1 MKNGFPGFCDLQV
14 NGCLGVDFSSPS
26 LSESECLRAFREI
39 LSHGTAVFLPTIITA
54 AREVY
59 KRNIPLI
66 LHCAASDEFKLK
78 IPGLHLEG
86 PFISKEPGASG
97 AHNPTWMSEPDI
109 NYLDELISLAEGKIK
124 ILTVAAELK
133 GIEELIAHASK
144 AEITVS
150 CGHQMAM
157 SSELER
163 AAQAGARSIT
173 HLGNGLPG
181 VLPRHPNQIWDAL
194 ACDSLKGM
202 IITDGHHLPASVIKT
217 AIRTK
222 GIDNIIVVSDA
233 SPLAGFPPGRYH
245 AFGSEAVI
253 DKNGRLYNPVA
264 GNLAGSSSFM
274 LECMNYLASLK
285 LLSEDELMKAGLYN
299 PLALIGIA
307 PAILDDLP
315 SKITYRNGSF
325 ELFSRP

>member
-14 NGCLGVDFSSPS
+14 NGCLGVDFSSPT
-26 LSESECLRAFREI
+26 LSELECLRAFREI
-39 LSHGTAVFLPTIITA
+39 SAHGTAVFLPTIITA
-54 AREVY
+54 PLEVY
-59 KRNIPLI
+59 RRNIPLI
-66 LHCAASDEFKLK
+66 LHCAASDEFKLR

-97 AHNPTWMSEPDI
+97 AHNPAWMSEPDI

-133 GIEELIAHASK
+133 GIEQLIAHASK
-144 AEITVS
+144 AGITVS

-157 SSELER
+157 SPELER
-163 AAQAGARSIT
+163 AAKAGARSIT

-181 VLPRHPNQIWDAL
+181 LLPRHPNQIWDAL

-253 DKNGRLYNPVA
+253 DENGRLYNPVA

-274 LECMNYLASLK
+274 LECMNYLASLN
-285 LLSEDELMKAGLYN
+285 LLSEKDLMKAGLYN
-299 PLALIGIA
+299 PLELIGIDPRLLSEIP
-307 PAILDDLP
+307 PALRFLNR
-315 SKITYRNGSF
+315 KF
-325 ELFSRP
+325 EICN